1 MILIWPCRKLI
12 FYDVVIHLLYSFVNL
27 NSNEVSVLRGLN
39 HGSLT
44 AVVEY
49 TFSVVM
55 PQSIRTGESSFLPFH
70 FLHASTSCGILPID
84 IH

>member
-12 FYDVVIHLLYSFVNL
+12 FYDVAIHLFYSFVNL

-39 HGSLT
+39 HGPLT

-55 PQSIRTGESSFLPFH
+55 SEH
-70 FLHASTSCGILPID
+70 
-84 IH
+84 